1 MKRDGLRLSLGWWTA
16 IGVVVALYGW
26 VLSSTHGLG
35 PIGGRQSDYYNLLAH
50 GFLQGQLSLD
60 TPVPEALLKL
70 PNPYDPAQRP
80 AGLALHDASL
90 YHGKYYI
97 YFGPT
102 AAVLLLLP
110 FAALTGN
117 DLPVGCAVG
126 CFVLLGYL
134 AQLAL
139 FRFYQRRY
147 YPQGSAWIAAASALA
162 LGTCGFQLVL
172 LARHS
177 TYDLPISCGAAG
189 FWWAMYFLIRSTET
203 SAAAQRVAC
212 PPKPWR
218 RGGDNALHL
227 EPRLSPL
234 WGGLALG
241 LAIASRPVYLFT
253 LPVLVLPLWGPRGWR
268 RASTG
273 ALACGAILVLLL
285 AYNFARFGNPLEFG
299 QNYQLSG
306 AIEGGVRHFSLGFL
320 PFNLREYFW
329 AGLQWGRY
337 FPFVHL
343 NPPAVLPVGMG
354 GYEAAFG
361 MFTNLPIYLLGLA
374 GIAAVRPITRPILA
388 LLGAAVALTL
398 VLGCYFGC
406 VLRYE
411 HDFAPA
417 WLLLACCGLMAA
429 ADRLNLTRFRFGWR
443 VAALGLSIASACVA
457 LFAAMTLR
465 HDFAIAGPQALAA
478 AGRFFNAP
486 VGAAERLAGRPIT
499 GSVRLRLAFA
509 TQPKFAAEPL
519 VTTGWPGQR
528 DGIWVEY
535 PDAHS
540 VRFRFCHGSD
550 QPLAVSPLYPITADA
565 VHQVTVSLG
574 SLYPPVTHPYFRAQ
588 SAAEQGAR
596 LARVTLTFDDQPAW
610 QLAVACFDST
620 PELTDLGAD
629 QNDPRRFSGRIL
641 SAQPLELSPPPI
653 RLPSRHLDLSLTLAA
668 SWAGRSFP
676 LVSAGQTGLGDILFV
691 RVLSP
696 TLIQFGYDHWG
707 TAPALS
713 PPVPWPMDR
722 PQPLEIQLPP
732 AGPDVGTAP
741 VRVASAGR
749 ELWSAS
755 VRRYPAEPYEI
766 FPLQN
771 LLGAS
776 SCDNLWPPATPGW

>member
-1 MKRDGLRLSLGWWTA
+1 MKRDRLRLSVAWWIA

-35 PIGGRQSDYYNLLAH
+35 PIDGRQSDYYNLLAH
-50 GFLQGQLSLD
+50 GFLKGQLSLD

-70 PNPYDPAQRP
+70 ANPYDPGQRP
-80 AGLALHDASL
+80 FGLGLHDASL

-102 AAVLLLLP
+102 ALVLLVLP
-110 FAALTGN
+110 FTALTGH
-117 DLPVGCAVG
+117 DLPIGCAVG
-126 CFVLLGYL
+126 CFVLLGFF
-134 AQLAL
+134 AQLAIL
-139 FRFYQRRY
+139 RFYWRRY
-147 YPQGSAWIAAASALA
+147 CPQAGPGIAATAALA
-162 LGTCGFQLVL
+162 LGICGFQLVI

-177 TYDLPISCGAAG
+177 IYDLPIACGAG
-189 FWWAMYFLIRSTET
+189 CFWWAMYGLIRSAET
-203 SAAAQRVAC
+203 STAAQRVAC
-212 PPKPWR
+212 PPQPWR

-227 EPRLSPL
+227 APRLSPL

-253 LPVLVLPLWGPRGWR
+253 LPVLVLPLWGPRGWHR
-268 RASTG
+268 GLTG
-273 ALACGAILVLLL
+273 ALACGAVLVLLL
-285 AYNFARFGNPLEFG
+285 AYNFARFGDPLEFG
-299 QNYQLSG
+299 QNYQLSA
-306 AIEGGVRHFSLGFL
+306 AIEGGVRHFSFHFL

-329 AGLQWGRY
+329 SELQWGRY

-343 NPPAVLPVGMG
+343 NPPTVLPVGMG

-361 MFTNLPIYLLGLA
+361 MFSNQPIYLLGLA
-374 GIAAVRPITRPILA
+374 GIAAVRPITRPIVAVLV
-388 LLGAAVALTL
+388 AAVALTL

-429 ADRLNLTRFRFGWR
+429 EDRINLPSVRIGWR
-443 VAALGLSIASACVA
+443 VAALGLSIASAGVA
-457 LFAAMTLR
+457 LFAAMTL
-465 HDFAIAGPQALAA
+465 HHPFALVGPQALAA

-486 VGAAERLAGRPIT
+486 VGVAERLAGQPIT
-499 GSVRLRLAFA
+499 GSVRLRVAFA
-509 TQPKFAAEPL
+509 TQPKFAVEPL

-550 QPLAVSPLYPITADA
+550 QPLAVSPIYPLTAA
-565 VHQVTVSLG
+565 SVHQITLSLG
-574 SLYPPVTHPYFRAQ
+574 SLYPPVTHPYFRTQ
-588 SAAEQGAR
+588 SAAERGAR
-596 LARVTLTFDDQPAW
+596 LARVTLTFDDHPAW
-610 QLAVACFDST
+610 QVASTCFDSA
-620 PELTDLGAD
+620 PEMTELGAD
-629 QNDPRRFSGRIL
+629 RDDLRRFSGRIL
-641 SAQPLELSPPPI
+641 SVQPLELSPPPI
-653 RLPSRHLDLSLTLAA
+653 PLPSRRLDLTLTLAA
-668 SWAGRSFP
+668 SWAGRAFP
-676 LVSAGQTGLGDILFV
+676 LVSTGQTGLGDTLFV
-691 RVLSP
+691 RVLSA

-707 TAPALS
+707 TAPVLS
-713 PPVPWPMDR
+713 PPVPWTMDR
-722 PQPLEIQLPP
+722 AQALEIQLPP
-732 AGPDVGTAP
+732 AGADVGVAP

-749 ELWSAS
+749 ELWAAS
-755 VRRYPAEPYEI
+755 VRRYSAEPYEI

-776 SCDNLWPPATPGW
+776 SCESYLPGAQWR